1 MTEPDKMQNEIEL
14 DELDE
19 RFKEMLKEVKDKR
32 RFLSFLRFCVP
43 RLQRCEQV
51 QDIWSDWIRT
61 SG

>member
-1 MTEPDKMQNEIEL
+1 MAESDKMQNEIEL

-19 RFKEMLKEVKDKR
+19 RFKELLKEVKDKR
-32 RFLSFLRFCVP
+32 RFLSFLRFCAP

-51 QDIWSDWIRT
+51 QHIWSDWIQT